1 MSGRLLGWKR
11 FSPTLG
17 YEVVTFEVCK
27 RDTLHSLEPMK
38 SSTAL
43 VSTRSLNN
51 IYELVPFGE
60 QHCGF
65 ILFIVR
71 FPTRYPE
78 LARSAHYQLCILLI
92 FAFACYSGGRVTCGY
107 EFTG

>member
-1 MSGRLLGWKR
+1 MKR

-27 RDTLHSLEPMK
+27 RDTVHSLEPMK

-43 VSTRSLNN
+43 VSMRSLNN
-51 IYELVPFGE
+51 IYQLVPFGE

-65 ILFIVR
+65 ILFIVH
-71 FPTRYPE
+71 FPTRFFPQ
-78 LARSAHYQLCILLI
+78 LARSAHYQLSLVCILLI
-92 FAFACYSGGRVTCGY
+92 FAFACYLRGSVTWV
-107 EFTG
+107 